1 MSLFRLAW
9 QNFLQHTRRYGAL
22 IFSLSFTVFVFFNF
36 GNLEYSSSLANLSAE
51 NLQRIHSLIDVV
63 KVVLICFMV
72 SMIAYASHV
81 FLKSQKKEIGVYVFL
96 GLTNSRI
103 GMMYVIENLMV
114 GIVSI
119 LIGIATGALFSYLFS
134 MVFVHISNLNVT
146 ARFSLS
152 GKAAL
157 ETCALFLFIYA
168 LVTLLGLRSIQKS
181 SVRDLMSASRQ
192 NEQVLG
198 SDRFLVFRAVLGCLV
213 LGTAYFFAIK
223 DGGMDVLA
231 NAMVATICVI
241 VGTYLLFGGFLPFVL
256 GRMQKNKK
264 FLYGHRRLL
273 WVDALA
279 FRMRQNYRSYAMVCI
294 LLICAITALGCGFT
308 LNHRISAMQEYS
320 MQYDVQI
327 LSLDPDGQ
335 DHFDSLLAPYQMR
348 TIVPVAQSNKEL
360 FIPYS
365 SVAGFDLPKPDNEQC
380 VLLSKGIIF
389 SLYTAPDHF
398 STELNGKPLECI
410 ADIRTAVVG
419 FMQDKMEVPL
429 YVISDELFDQT
440 FSPADRLYL
449 YNYKLNDEKAGA
461 AISTNDPMVT
471 GIFKMNEDDQ
481 SYLWLNTIFTFCVF
495 LFLVFL
501 IAACSILF
509 IKQYND
515 SFEDIEAYDL
525 MRKIGVDRSVL
536 ERSIFKEC
544 SFQFGL
550 DFVVMS
556 VSSFFSLMALSKIA
570 GDPLGTVFLVSN
582 LIVLI
587 LIVMCDFLCVRSVQK
602 VLLKNQ

>member
-36 GNLEYSSSLANLSAE
+36 GNLEYSGSLANLSAE
-51 NLQRIHSLIDVV
+51 NLQKIHSLIDVV
-63 KVVLICFMV
+63 KVVLVCFMI

-81 FLKSQKKEIGVYVFL
+81 FLKSQKKEIGIYVFL

-103 GMMYVIENLMV
+103 GMLYVIENLMV

-119 LIGIATGALFSYLFS
+119 LIGVATGALFSYLFS
-134 MVFVHISNLNVT
+134 MVFVQVSSLDVT
-146 ARFSLS
+146 AQFSLS
-152 GKAAL
+152 GKAML
-157 ETCALFLFIYA
+157 ETCALFLFIYTII
-168 LVTLLGLRSIQKS
+168 TLMGLLSIQKS
-181 SVRDLMSASRQ
+181 SVRDLMSAYRQ
-192 NEQVLG
+192 KEQVEE
-198 SDRFLVFRAVLGCLV
+198 SDRFLVFRTIVGCLV
-213 LGTAYFFAIK
+213 LGTGYFFAIK
-223 DGGMDVLA
+223 DGGMDVLS
-231 NAMVATICVI
+231 NAMIATVCVI
-241 VGTYLLFGGFLPFVL
+241 IGTYLLFGGFLPFVL

-273 WVDALA
+273 WVDALS

-327 LSLDPDGQ
+327 LSLDPKGEE
-335 DHFDSLLAPYQMR
+335 HFDSLFSSYQMR

-365 SVAGFDLPKPDNEQC
+365 SVAGFDIPKPDNGQC
-380 VLLSKGIIF
+380 VNLSKGIIF
-389 SLYTAPDHF
+389 SLYTSPEYY
-398 STELNGKPLECI
+398 STDLNGKPLECI

-440 FSPADRLYL
+440 FPTEDRLYL
-449 YNYKLNDEKAGA
+449 YNYKLTDKKEAA
-461 AISTNDPMVT
+461 AISTNDPLAAGVFRMS
-471 GIFKMNEDDQ
+471 EEDQ

-536 ERSIFKEC
+536 ERSIMKEC

-570 GDPLGTVFLVSN
+570 GDPLGTVFLISN

-587 LIVMCDFLCVRSVQK
+587 LIAICDFLCIRSVQK
-602 VLLKNQ
+602 VLLGK